1 MRKHISRLF
10 FLLGAALMIIAIVV
24 YAPDIYEEYAGE
36 ADYESLRQAY
46 TVEQDG
52 AEEERK
58 TEEESEYDTLA
69 ELYPCI
75 EVDSEGL
82 LEKNSDYIGWI
93 YIPGTDV
100 SYPVV
105 QTDDNT
111 YYLHRDIEK
120 KKKYPGTI
128 FMDCENLGASDPH
141 SILYGHNMKNG
152 SMFHEIKKY
161 LDQEWAN
168 EHPVFWFVK
177 KDGTKMLFKVFSA
190 ESVYH
195 GTEEIYTIVTEN
207 SLEKAEQMESMVNY
221 MVEKSAIDMGIT
233 PTSDDTIMTLS
244 TCMPNNKYR
253 CAVNGILV
261 Q

>member
-1 MRKHISRLF
+1 
-10 FLLGAALMIIAIVV
+10 
-24 YAPDIYEEYAGE
+24 
-36 ADYESLRQAY
+36 
-46 TVEQDG
+46 
-52 AEEERK
+52 
-58 TEEESEYDTLA
+58 
-69 ELYPCI
+69 
-75 EVDSEGL
+75 VDSEGL
-82 LEKNSDYIGWI
+82 LERNDDYIGWI

-105 QTDDNT
+105 QTDNNT

-128 FMDCENLGASDPH
+128 FMDCENLGATDPH

-177 KDGTKMLFKVFSA
+177 KDGEKLLFKVFSA
-190 ESVYH
+190 ESVYQ

-207 SLEKAEQMESMVNY
+207 SLEKVEQMESMKNY
-221 MVEKSAIDMGIT
+221 MLDNSVIDMGVT
-233 PTSDDTIMTLS
+233 LTSGDTIMTLS
-244 TCMPNNKYR
+244 TCMPNNTYR
-253 CAVNGILV
+253 CAVSGVLTNDKNN
-261 Q
+261 